1 MSKLFNK
8 IEFITSYGNYSQLPE
23 QFKPSILFAGQ
34 SNAGKSSLI
43 NSIANRK
50 NLARVSQ
57 KPGKTATINL
67 FSLGDDHVLIDVP
80 GFGYAKRSREE
91 KDKWADLMYDF
102 FQKIDNILLGI
113 LVSDIRRELSDEA
126 IGMLDLYNRKG
137 IPFII
142 VLTKSDKLNKSE
154 ISGRL
159 AEIAEQAKA
168 YNPDYIVT
176 HSIRDKVSTES
187 LKEIIEK
194 AVYAD

>member
-1 MSKLFNK
+1 MSKLFSK
-8 IEFITSYGNYSQLPE
+8 IEFITSYGNYGQLPE
-23 QFKPSILFAGQ
+23 QFKDSILFAGQ

-50 NLARVSQ
+50 NLARVSS

-67 FSLGDDHVLIDVP
+67 FTLGDDHILIDVP
-80 GFGYAKRSREE
+80 GFGYAKRSRDE
-91 KDKWADLMYDF
+91 KDKWADLMYEF
-102 FQKIDNILLGI
+102 FRKIDNVKLGV

-126 IGMLDLYNRKG
+126 MGMLDLYNRKH

-154 ISGRL
+154 LNGRL
-159 AEIAEQAKA
+159 EEIAAQAKE
-168 YNPDYIVT
+168 YKPDYIVT

-194 AVYAD
+194 AVGAE